1 VHSRG
6 GASSSDL
13 SPGVPTPVPTLI
25 RDDASRGAF
34 RSKFLLKPDARL
46 LRRAAATSDFGSP
59 SGAFLD
65 VSANTL
71 D

>member
-1 VHSRG
+1 VKAFGR
-6 GASSSDL
+6 
-13 SPGVPTPVPTLI
+13 
-25 RDDASRGAF
+25 ASRDAV
-34 RSKFLLKPDARL
+34 RSKFLLRPDARL
-46 LRRAAATSDFGSP
+46 LRRAAAKSSEFGSP